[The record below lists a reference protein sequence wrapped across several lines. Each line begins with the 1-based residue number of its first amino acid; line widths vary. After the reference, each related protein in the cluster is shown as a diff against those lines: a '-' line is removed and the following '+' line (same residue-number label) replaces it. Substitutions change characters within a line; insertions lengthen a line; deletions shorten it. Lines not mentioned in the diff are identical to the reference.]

1 MLLPLF
7 AMAILLTGCTQDS
20 SQTMDKTSSS
30 TLVGFDGKLLSGMH
44 TVVIETSK
52 GDITLE
58 LDANQAPKTVTNFV
72 VLAQVGYFNGL
83 PFHRVIPD
91 FMIQGGDPNGDGT
104 GGESIFGPT
113 FEDEPSEILMDRGV
127 IAMANRGPDTNGSQ
141 FFIIQKED
149 GTPWLQG
156 KHTAFGKV
164 TKGMNI
170 VDTIT
175 NVDRDARDQPL
186 EPITFTVTVIQ

>member
-1 MLLPLF
+1 MK
-7 AMAILLTGCTQDS
+7 DS
-20 SQTMDKTSSS
+20 PSP
-30 TLVGFDGKLLSGMH
+30 TLIGFDGKILTGRH
-44 TVVIETSK
+44 TVVLETSK

-58 LDANQAPKTVTNFV
+58 LDADQAPKTVTNFV
-72 VLAQVGYFNGL
+72 VLAQSGYYNGL
-83 PFHRVIPD
+83 PFHRVIPA

-141 FFIIQKED
+141 FFIIQNED

-164 TKGMNI
+164 IDGMNI
-170 VDTIT
+170 VDTIA
-175 NVDRDARDQPL
+175 NVERDHKDQPL
-186 EPITFTVTVIQ
+186 EPVTFTVKVEN